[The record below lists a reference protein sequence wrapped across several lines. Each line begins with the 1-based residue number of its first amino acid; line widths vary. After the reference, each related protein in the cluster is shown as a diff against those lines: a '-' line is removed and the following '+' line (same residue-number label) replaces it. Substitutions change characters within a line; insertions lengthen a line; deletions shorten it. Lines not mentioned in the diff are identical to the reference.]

1 MRCRDEASCMMPHR
15 SVQVDA
21 VPCLGLVAFS
31 GLVTAPKSLR
41 DFGGID
47 LSMGRFFEPGGR
59 SDRLIGPEG
68 QLGLLDRM
76 GQPKADWC
84 IHICIH

>member
-1 MRCRDEASCMMPHR
+1 M
-15 SVQVDA
+15 QVA
-21 VPCLGLVAFS
+21 KVIGRFS
-31 GLVTAPKSLR
+31 GQLSVSIGQVAPKSLR

-47 LSMGRFFEPGGR
+47 LSMGWTFSPGGR

-76 GQPKADWC
+76 GQPKADWY
-84 IHICIH
+84 IHICM

>member
-1 MRCRDEASCMMPHR
+1 MHGSVVGSGCGAS
-15 SVQVDA
+15 SSLA
-21 VPCLGLVAFS
+21 SFALEF
-31 GLVTAPKSLR
+31 APKSLR

-68 QLGLLDRM
+68 QLGLLD
-76 GQPKADWC
+76 
-84 IHICIH
+84 